1 MTKKYHQ
8 LQNPETGSF
17 CAEIVST
24 ETHNKCHVSQE
35 NLWNDIKWESAAV
48 SALTALF
55 FYNLVNKKIKTD
67 KLNNGI
73 GATGAVIG
81 IFLSDIAYKVHTK
94 TEKVENITLPMLEV
108 MEYNR
113 FAQESEN
120 NWRSISHSRELQNN
134 TVSTFLNLESHCKNA
149 YNTDIV
155 SPAPVSAI
163 LAHGEDCAP
172 NIVGGTSY
180 TSDSTDISIIYNGS

>member
-17 CAEIVST
+17 CAEIIST
-24 ETHNKCHVSQE
+24 ETHHKCHVSQE

-48 SALTALF
+48 STLTMSLLYSLF
-55 FYNLVNKKIKTD
+55 SRKTKGETLD
-67 KLNNGI
+67 NSI
-73 GATGAVIG
+73 GAPVAVIG
-81 IFLSDIAYKVHTK
+81 LLLLDIAYKIHERTDA
-94 TEKVENITLPMLEV
+94 VEIIKLPIDEV

-113 FAQESEN
+113 FTKESIE
-120 NWRSISHSRELQNN
+120 NWRSISESKELQNT
-134 TVSTFLNLESHCKNA
+134 TVNTFLNLESHCQNT